1 MCQSLL
7 PFPRMSVTSTM
18 NLTTFQSTASGP
30 TLTSGPSAAHHA
42 AEESSAGDEQSRSGP
57 RTEAFRAEAGT
68 SSRGRV
74 TKILAKVGGH
84 LTYVDVVE

>member
-18 NLTTFQSTASGP
+18 NLTTFQSTA
-30 TLTSGPSAAHHA
+30 TSGPSAAHHA
-42 AEESSAGDEQSRSGP
+42 AEESSAGDERSRSGP

>member
-30 TLTSGPSAAHHA
+30 SAAHHA

-57 RTEAFRAEAGT
+57 RSEAFRAEAGT